1 MTKIY
6 SMFPSRKAHKG
17 FYPKPAEK
25 HSLSPQSCGNL
36 RARADLQTRE
46 ESHKKKVHSVL
57 HRRGMCPCGTVSAL
71 DLVLI

>member
-17 FYPKPAEK
+17 FYPQPAEK

-36 RARADLQTRE
+36 RARGDLLTKG

-57 HRRGMCPCGTVSAL
+57 HRRAVFP
-71 DLVLI
+71 